1 MEGGGRMARARAAL
15 QQRAAA
21 AVAPATGL
29 DDASDEDLA
38 GRGDAE
44 GFKRLYRRHLPAV
57 YRYAYARTGNR
68 QDAEDL
74 TALVFERA
82 WANLPHYRATGPFR
96 GWLFTIAR
104 RAAIDRS
111 PPSPPGHRA
120 GRGAGRGA
128 ARPGRRPEA
137 AALTAEELRQILRL
151 VDELRPEQRD
161 VLGLRFFAGLQYAE
175 IARVVGKR
183 EPAVKM
189 LAYRALDTL
198 RRRFDDEQDERIE
211 G

>member
-1 MEGGGRMARARAAL
+1 MEGGGRMARARPAL

-44 GFKRLYRRHLPAV
+44 GFKWLYRRHLPAV

-104 RAAIDRS
+104 RAAIDRRRR
-111 PPSPPGHRA
+111 HRPDTVPVEALAEVLPDSA
-120 GRGAGRGA
+120 GG
-128 ARPGRRPEA
+128 PEA

-151 VDELRPEQRD
+151 LDELRPEQRD

-198 RRRFDDEQDERIE
+198 RRRFDDERIE

>member
-1 MEGGGRMARARAAL
+1 MARARPAL

-44 GFKRLYRRHLPAV
+44 GFKWLYRRHLPAV
-57 YRYAYARTGNR
+57 YLRLRPHRQPAGRGGSDRAR
-68 QDAEDL
+68 L
-74 TALVFERA
+74 RA
-82 WANLPHYRATGPFR
+82 RLGHLPHYRATGPFR

-104 RAAIDRS
+104 RAAIDQRRRHHPDTVPVEALAEVLPDS
-111 PPSPPGHRA
+111 A
-120 GRGAGRGA
+120 GG
-128 ARPGRRPEA
+128 PEA

-151 VDELRPEQRD
+151 LDELRPEQRD

-183 EPAVKM
+183 EPAIKM

-198 RRRFDDEQDERIE
+198 RRRFDDERIE